1 MPSDGATLDPAQAD
15 PATAAFSGALQALGT
30 PARVYLLRE
39 LRTPKTVT
47 EIDLRLPGGRPLARQ
62 TVKQHLD
69 RLADIGMVVA
79 REAERAHGRAVEYVV
94 NHQAIFSLGEDVR
107 ALARLRPTEAPP
119 GLTQVAPRPSEAVRR
134 SGPHL
139 LLVKGLDEG
148 QVFDLGPPARAGAE
162 WVIGRKRGLPVSL
175 DFDAFVSA
183 ENTRIAWDG
192 KRHLVEDLPHSRNG
206 TLLNYRPL
214 EKGRP
219 HPLERGDVI
228 GVGRSALVFRT

>member
-1 MPSDGATLDPAQAD
+1 VPATAVD
-15 PATAAFSGALQALGT
+15 PATEAFSDALQALGT
-30 PARVYLLRE
+30 PARIYLLRE

-47 EIDLRLPGGRPLARQ
+47 EVSLRLPGGRVLARQ
-62 TVKQHLD
+62 TVKEHLD
-69 RLADIGMVVA
+69 RLVDIGMVVA
-79 REAERAHGRAVEYVV
+79 REAERPHGRALEYVV
-94 NHQAIFSLGEDVR
+94 NHQAIYSLGEDVR
-107 ALARLRPTEAPP
+107 ALARIRPTEAPP
-119 GLTQVAPRPSEAVRR
+119 GLTQVAPPTAGAARR

-139 LLVKGLDEG
+139 VLVKGLDEG
-148 QVFDLGPPARAGAE
+148 QVFDLAADAGPAS
-162 WVIGRKRGLPVSL
+162 WVIGRRRGLAVPL

-206 TLLNYRPL
+206 TTLNFRPL

-228 GVGRSALVFRT
+228 GVGRSALVFRA